1 MPGCFMYTA
10 RPVFFFHT
18 SCNCWSLGG
27 WQKCRVQSRVLFL
40 AGKQFTRGLITS
52 QKIGKENMSSPL
64 SFCEMGIF
72 LVFFLPDVQSAR
84 GGRGSARSLYG
95 ELVAVS
101 RPRRSWVAT
110 PLAPGPIE
118 RARPFS
124 PLLQTPCAA
133 TNASRERR
141 AQRAGRAIVALVSCR
156 VSCLKRPGGEKSETG
171 EYRSSFSFS

>member
-10 RPVFFFHT
+10 RPVFFFFHT

-84 GGRGSARSLYG
+84 GGRGSARSLYD

-101 RPRRSWVAT
+101 RPPPAKAGW
-110 PLAPGPIE
+110 PHHN
-118 RARPFS
+118 RARPPFS
-124 PLLQTPCAA
+124 PLADADALRGHKRSAA
-133 TNASRERR
+133 G
-141 AQRAGRAIVALVSCR
+141 GRYCGVGAVPPNI
-156 VSCLKRPGGEKSETG
+156 KTDPGEKSETG
-171 EYRSSFSFS
+171 ICRSSFPFRSS